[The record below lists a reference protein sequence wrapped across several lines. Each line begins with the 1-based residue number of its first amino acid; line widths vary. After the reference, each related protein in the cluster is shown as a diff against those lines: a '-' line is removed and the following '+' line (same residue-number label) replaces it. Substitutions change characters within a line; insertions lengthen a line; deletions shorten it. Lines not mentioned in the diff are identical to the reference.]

1 MDLMKSWTGS
11 RNRGRERRKELMC
24 DNECESVSHVLR
36 ECPISNLRNGLVHN
50 LQELLVEEFEC
61 F

>member
-1 MDLMKSWTGS
+1 MIY
-11 RNRGRERRKELMC
+11 
-24 DNECESVSHVLR
+24 NECESVSHVLR
-36 ECPISNLRNGLVHN
+36 ECPISNLRNGLVYN